1 MRAKRLSGWLLIAIG
16 LIFLA
21 RNLGFFEGSIQ
32 ALFKTWWPLIPLAVG
47 MGALL
52 GKR

>member
-1 MRAKRLSGWLLIAIG
+1 MRKKRLWGWLLIAVG
-16 LIFLA
+16 LIFLSH
-21 RNLGFFEGSIQ
+21 NLGFFEGSIK